1 MRPSTLCSGG
11 PILYGQTGDR
21 LTRWVRRWCW
31 TACLGLLHPAYA
43 VQPVDTIRS
52 AIERHTQGK
61 VAPSAVAPTPVAG
74 IYEVVS
80 GQEVFYVDSTG
91 RYAFVEGRLVDLL
104 ASRDLTADRLEAL
117 SRIDFRQLPLELAVR
132 QVRGSGR
139 RVLAVFEDPGCP
151 VCRVLHK
158 FIDQLPDVTVYR
170 FMYPVTDPTSAPKAR
185 DAWCAPDRQAAWS
198 RLMAGGDVAAGP
210 ACDTTGLERIVALG
224 DRLQIQG
231 TPTVFLAN
239 GRRLVGA
246 TPPDQFL
253 AALDASAA
261 QAAARPAAAP
271 ALPAPAPAPA
281 PTPSPR

>member
-1 MRPSTLCSGG
+1 MNAIPTPHASVSLPR
-11 PILYGQTGDR
+11 R
-21 LTRWVRRWCW
+21 AAWV
-31 TACLGLLHPAYA
+31 GLLLLVSLLALPRPAHA
-43 VQPVDTIRS
+43 ADLASFNATLK
-52 AIERHTQGK
+52 ATIERHTLGK
-61 VAPSAVAPTPVAG
+61 VVPSAVAPTPVAG

-80 GQEVFYVDSTG
+80 GQEVFYVDASG
-91 RYAFVEGRLVDLL
+91 RYAFVEGRLVDLQG
-104 ASRDLTADRLEAL
+104 SRDLTADRLDAL
-117 SRIDFRQLPLELAVR
+117 SRIDFGQLPLELAVR

-170 FMYPVTDPTSAPKAR
+170 FFYPVTDPASAPMAR
-185 DAWCAPDRQAAWS
+185 DAWCAADRQVAWS
-198 RLMAGGDVAAGP
+198 RLMSGGGVAPAP
-210 ACDTTGLERIVALG
+210 ACDTTGLERILALG
-224 DRLQIQG
+224 DQLQIQG

-261 QAAARPAAAP
+261 QASSRPALVPP
-271 ALPAPAPAPA
+271 AHVPPARLATPLP
-281 PTPSPR
+281 R

>member
-1 MRPSTLCSGG
+1 MKQLG
-11 PILYGQTGDR
+11 IYHDIYHR
-21 LTRWVRRWCW
+21 LAAGTNRVCW
-31 TACLGLLHPAYA
+31 IACLCLLLQPAYA
-43 VQPVDTIRS
+43 AEPSERIRI
-52 AIERHTQGK
+52 AVERHTQGK
-61 VAPSAVAPTPVAG
+61 VVPSAVAPTPVAG

-80 GQEVFYVDSTG
+80 GQEVFYVDASG
-91 RYAFVEGRLVDLL
+91 RYAFVEGRLVDLQG
-104 ASRDLTADRLEAL
+104 SRDLTADRLEAL

-170 FMYPVTDPTSAPKAR
+170 FMYPVTDPASAPMAR
-185 DAWCAPDRQAAWS
+185 DAWCTSDRQAAWS
-198 RLMAGGDVAAGP
+198 RLMAGGGVAPAP
-210 ACDTTGLERIVALG
+210 ACDTAGLERIVALG
-224 DRLQIQG
+224 DQLQIQG

-253 AALDASAA
+253 AALEASAA
-261 QAAARPAAAP
+261 QASAQPTTPGQPGSAGRLATP
-271 ALPAPAPAPA
+271 LP
-281 PTPSPR
+281 R